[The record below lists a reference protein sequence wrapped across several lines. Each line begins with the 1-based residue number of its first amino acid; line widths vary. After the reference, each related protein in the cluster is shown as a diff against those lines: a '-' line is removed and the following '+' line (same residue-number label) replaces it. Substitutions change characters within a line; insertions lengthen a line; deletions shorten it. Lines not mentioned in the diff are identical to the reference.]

1 MSHISIYE
9 YKIMNLNVL
18 ETLCLKNN
26 INYRMATEG
35 QILTENLYGSQTAKG
50 VMSFT
55 PQGWRYSC
63 VIAQD
68 GSISYDSYGCQRGTE
83 ENLNLLMQEYN
94 VEVITSNIDH
104 TLFDNVTKTTD
115 ENGNIIIEMIEY

>member
-18 ETLCLKNN
+18 EDLCKKNN
-26 INYRMATEG
+26 ISYKMANNG
-35 QILTENLYGSQTAKG
+35 QTLTENLYGRQTANG

-55 PQGWRYSC
+55 PQGWRYPC
-63 VIAQD
+63 VVAED
-68 GSISYDSYGCQRGTE
+68 GSISYDSYGCQSGTK

-104 TLFDNVTKTTD
+104 TLFDSVTKTID
-115 ENGNIIIEMIEY
+115 KDGNVIIEMIEY